1 MKEGSDEIAPN
12 QDDIIGL
19 EESIKNINNSNVCMK
34 VCVDLVTMF

>member
-19 EESIKNINNSNVCMK
+19 EESIKNINSNVCMK